1 METPP
6 WGGGGVSE
14 ISGIKEKIT
23 EISGIKENS
32 KKHKGNSA
40 EIRRIKDC
48 APQARNLGILA
59 LKFANFFKI
68 LIAKTQKFSRLR
80 RTFSLILLN

>member
-1 METPP
+1 MNLDPP
-6 WGGGGVSE
+6 TSSVGGVSE

-68 LIAKTQKFSRLR
+68 LIAKTQNFRACGAH
-80 RTFSLILLN
+80 FP